1 MGFSITLSE
10 IIILVASVILASGF
24 SAYAIHSGILLQN
37 NIMQSLVDA
46 RTMLNTRVSIV
57 YATVD
62 DSTSPA
68 HFVVYAKN
76 TGMAPITNFNLV
88 DVYFGEYGRA
98 NLYTHD
104 KNASP
109 GSGRFSL
116 EDCDGDG
123 VWEVAE
129 TAIVRI
135 YPKADIYSSMYEVR
149 IAPYK
154 GLQDIYI
161 FTMPGG

>member
-1 MGFSITLSE
+1 LGFSITLSE

-24 SAYAIHSGILLQN
+24 SAYAIQSGILIQN
-37 NIMQSLVDA
+37 NIMQSLTDA
-46 RTMLNTRVSIV
+46 RTVLNTRVSIA
-57 YATVD
+57 YATLN

-68 HFVVYAKN
+68 HFIVYAKN
-76 TGMAPITNFNLV
+76 TGMNPITNFNLV
-88 DVYFGEYGRA
+88 DVYFGEYGKA
-98 NLYTHD
+98 KLYTYD

-109 GSGRFSL
+109 GSGKFSL

-129 TAIVRI
+129 TAVIRI
-135 YPKADIYSSMYEVR
+135 YPETNIYLSIYEVR

-161 FTMPGG
+161 FTAPSG